1 MNKLLK
7 TEFKFHVCLITVA
20 LLSLVAM
27 PSFAAKRTVDAD
39 GGSAY
44 TSILAAA
51 TGISSGDTIYIQ
63 GSDLD
68 IYTESDW
75 DIEPAANIT
84 IMSRWSDPDSFPVL
98 TLSGP
103 SWTFWWNNKEGTT
116 RFEAV
121 TLDNCASISLAHSN
135 RNLIIDRCIV
145 RNFSS
150 TVFERLTSD
159 HSSAEYLRITNSIFQ
174 GNDTIFSD
182 IQNANP
188 NPSPFGSVYNCTF
201 IGNTVVNNDLT
212 DETSV
217 TNNRIVDFTNCIFK
231 DNVSIYVDSDVKSAY
246 TNCLVPAQESGWGA
260 GCVYSDDPGFVKY
273 PSDNA
278 SDLCIQSN
286 SPAINSGS
294 GDAAPSIDIRGNF
307 RQGAPDMGAFEF
319 TPPSVLYIWDVN
331 NGSGI
336 QPGNGTWG
344 TDNFWTTNGT
354 SLSEWTAGNSAL
366 FSGSNGT
373 YSITVNGSQIVDSI
387 SFESSG
393 YSLTNG
399 TLALT
404 GRKIINVAAGKTADI
419 NSSISA
425 SSYTK
430 DGSGTLTVSPL
441 YSGGP
446 VTIRNGTLAIGGP
459 DQNDKFS
466 GDIFIINSAS
476 LKLTSDN
483 RLNNNVS
490 VDIGSGAAFDMNGRY
505 DDIGFISGAGSV
517 INTSGEGLTLDLANG
532 ESRTFSGSISGSG
545 SFNIRGENSTS
556 VAGRLIFSGVS
567 SSTGGTY
574 IASKSDGIKNNAKA
588 ELQLTGGNNRLPAGS
603 VLTFGS
609 SGASGLYGKLILGGS
624 SGASNQTVAGITSAS
639 GTGTFSIVGGN
650 PTVSTLTVNNNTN
663 YHFYGNIG
671 GDLLNE
677 NYIALVKSGNDTLSL
692 TGIFTYNGPTTINGP
707 LELAG
712 PLYNNGTSPGAIVIN
727 EGGALILNSNN
738 FLGNHSSFPA
748 VTISI
753 NRGGSMVSN
762 GRFNTLGKLTL
773 NGGELISNGGLSANW
788 TTWSLHDT
796 VTVNGTS
803 VSRIITAGGNN
814 NAVKVGNNLNG
825 GMVVFNVLDNASGDD
840 LMIESRLED
849 DRDTV
854 SDVWTPVSS
863 GIVKDG
869 AGTMLLSASN
879 TYSGATLIK
888 AGTLRVGSADA
899 LGATTSGTTVEN
911 NATLSLEGD
920 ITFAAEPLVLNG
932 TGVGGQGAMLFES
945 GNAGSAV
952 WTGPIQLASTST
964 ILIKGTEDTLTV
976 TGLIS
981 GSGGLIKADDG
992 RLILTANNSYS
1003 GVTTISAGVLQLGKN
1018 GTSGSIQGDVTNNG
1032 SIIFSR
1038 SDSST
1043 FSGVISGSGS
1053 LIKQDS
1059 SGTVV
1064 LSAANTYTGITTIGN
1079 GVLRI
1084 TNGSALGSPS
1094 KGVEI
1099 QGYGR
1104 LELSGDITVTGE
1116 TAIFSN
1122 DNSGNNCGSLQSES
1136 GDNTWAGPIL
1146 LSCDEAR
1153 IGAQAGSLTI
1163 SGNISD
1169 SSSTISLVVNSSSE
1183 GAVILNGK
1191 NTYGGATRVYGG
1203 TLKISGDDRLPVTA
1217 SLALGFDKT
1226 DGVFDLNGYD
1236 QTVSGL
1242 TLNDSTR
1249 TNCKVLNNGTSASV
1263 LTVDNSSDYIYNG
1276 TISDGSE
1283 SLGLKKKGS
1292 GKLTLSGLSNSYSG
1306 ATLVEA
1312 GTLDITG
1319 AVSSS
1324 AIEIKA
1330 GGTLSGTGL
1339 VAAVTVVGGTVS
1351 PGNGNSGTL
1360 TCSSLSFDS
1369 ESKIKMDLGT
1379 SGDVVKI
1386 NGNLT
1391 IDGTL
1396 EGSALSGFTAGNYT
1410 LFEYTGTLT
1419 DSGME
1424 IGTMP
1429 GGFAY
1434 SITTGDGKVLLSV
1447 TPLQNYTW
1455 DVSSE
1460 EGINAGNGKWG
1471 IDNFWTKDGITLEP
1485 WPQKNSTATF
1495 AGSDGD
1501 WAINISGI
1509 QKVDSLTFLNSGY
1522 VLSEGTID
1530 FGNDNS
1536 IFIAAKKH
1544 VTIYSVISGTAG
1556 LKLYSGTGGD
1566 SRIFLEGQN
1575 TYTGPTIIG
1584 IGVEITTSYL
1594 ADGGVKSGIGRSN
1607 SSAENLILDGGCL
1620 RYTGEAASTDR
1631 ILTITTHGG
1640 CLYSSGS
1647 GPLTFT
1653 NKGAVAITGTGNT
1666 IFELGGKYE
1675 GSNIF
1680 WPQIGDGPDGVTV
1693 VRKNGLTSTW
1703 VFTGENTYSGGTT
1716 ITGGTLQIGNNGVN
1730 GSVTGGIENNAFLS
1744 FKRSDRYTFD
1754 GIISGTG
1761 EVRQE
1766 GSGTLVLTG
1775 ENTWTGSTS
1784 VRKGSLIITGSTSP
1798 ENEFTIDSGA
1808 IIGGSGTIAGRINVG
1823 NYGSISPGVDE
1834 PGKLVADTIVL
1845 NSKSKL
1851 KFDLGAR
1858 SDSIVCKDLT
1868 LDGKL
1873 DIIAGSGF
1881 KSGTYNII
1889 KCNGKITNNSL
1900 EPGEI
1905 PQGFACAITLEDN
1918 TVKVTVSLDASTII
1932 SDFSAVPLSGF
1943 SPLRVNFQD
1952 LSKGQISSYFWDFG
1966 DGTTSTQ
1973 KNPQHSYSSFGSF
1986 DVTLKVEGPAGI
1998 DSLVKEKFITT
2009 FDKRNNPVTISANY
2023 LSGTSVQISMNNLD
2037 EIDTSTSPRPCSLG
2051 IWIENDS
2058 LPSYHGTS
2066 FLLTTYGFDELLRSA
2081 SFIDTLI
2088 LPAGKNSFGLMTGL
2102 FWNNDSISSFQ
2113 PINGCIAVLKNTHI
2127 PDNPIFLKAK
2137 EGGPGKIKLSWN
2149 RLADTTI
2156 SVVRILMSKTEIPA
2170 GRPAVYGYDSF
2181 LFSINDS
2188 AVVIDK
2194 LEHDTYYYFA
2204 AQVNRNNYWSPISED
2219 AIAEAKTPAA
2229 TDTVP
2234 VANTI
2239 DLQKILY
2246 DSLSHSIKVSW
2257 CLDRT
2262 VADDLE
2268 LGITFAFKPD
2278 SGFKSPQV
2286 ITVDKSCDSAVLN
2299 LRGAILFDTTYYVS
2313 LWLRKPY
2320 GVWSGT
2326 TDSSRGSIRTPEQA
2340 DKVITFFGS
2349 SDTVNVFNGSVLLW
2363 KGASFPAAEA
2373 RTTNVYI
2380 SSSGKKYEGMV
2391 PVGSRF
2397 RFGNKEPFPSFYL
2410 GMIYAPL
2417 PSGYSPADVRLYR
2430 ETDTGLEVEYGC
2442 VVDSLN
2448 GIIFT
2453 KVSNMTHPFLMMI
2466 DTLFP
2471 SVAVESDT
2479 GSVCNA
2485 GVSVLDTFKISDNI
2499 SNLSWKYVYGK
2510 GEEAPLNNLS
2520 GLLDGKSGTVDML
2533 VSPEL
2538 VSSRSGLRALMIVS
2552 DGVHTDTVNI
2562 SRRVRRE
2569 ISDPCTTRSVE
2580 WYPLSV
2586 TATLEKPQP
2595 EFLIDN
2601 LSEYDSS
2608 FYDPRFMR
2616 IYKWVGGDQKNE
2628 WLEYSEQVKPE
2639 FVFSPGNLYWV
2650 KTLRNIPIDF
2660 GSGTT
2665 VSLKAPYEIELA
2677 PGEWTDFSLPFSFNI
2692 RAADIIGS
2700 TTGSENLQFYYWA
2713 KDTVSRR
2720 YYSKELYVRG
2730 LKNYENLN
2738 VPLQYSSGN
2747 AFTVYNSGKNMVKM
2761 RIPPVPLAMSP
2772 LRPLAKQNASRSWS
2786 VKILSKGTDGASL
2799 PDIYCGVNPEGKAT
2813 FFPAS
2818 PSFLQE
2824 RVFIYRREKDSR
2836 YGHFMSEDFDG
2847 VLKQEIAFVNNGPKP
2862 VKIGFE
2868 LEEDGLFPEQISAM
2882 LLEPESGMWQSRGTV
2897 TLAPGSVEYR
2907 WLAASD
2913 ELFRQDFSQKA
2924 MTYRYSI
2931 KSVYPNPFSSTVF
2944 IKFAVPLNANGSLQF
2959 TVHDALGRLV
2969 WKKKLNG
2976 NLSFG
2981 NQLLSWDGKDTRKRK
2996 INAGIYFLTMSV
3008 IDQNGKLQKRFN
3020 SRITYL
3026 P

>member
-1 MNKLLK
+1 
-7 TEFKFHVCLITVA
+7 
-20 LLSLVAM
+20 M

-63 GSDLD
+63 GSDVD

-75 DIEPAANIT
+75 DIEPTANIT

-98 TLSGP
+98 TISGP
-103 SWTFWWNNKEGTT
+103 SWTFWWNNQEGTT
-116 RFEAV
+116 RLEAV
-121 TLDNCASISLAHSN
+121 ALDNCASMSLANST

-159 HSSAEYLRITNSIFQ
+159 HSSAEYLKITNSIFQ

-201 IGNTVVNNDLT
+201 IGNTIVNNDLT
-212 DETSV
+212 DETAV
-217 TNNRIVDFTNCIFK
+217 TNNRIIDFTNCIFK
-231 DNVSIYVDSDVKSAY
+231 DNVSIYVDSDVKGSY

-260 GCVYSDDPGFVKY
+260 GCIYSDDPGFVKY
-273 PSDNA
+273 PSDRA
-278 SDLCIQSN
+278 SDLYIQSN
-286 SPAINSGS
+286 SSARNSGA

-307 RQGAPDMGAFEF
+307 RDGTPDIGAFEF
-319 TPPSVLYIWDVN
+319 TPPSVLYTWDVN
-331 NGSGI
+331 TASGI
-336 QPGNGTWG
+336 QSGNGTWG

-354 SLSEWTAGNSAL
+354 SLTEWTAGYSAL
-366 FSGSNGT
+366 FSGSDAT

-387 SFESSG
+387 SFASSG

-404 GRKIINVAAGKTADI
+404 GRKVINVSAGKTAAI

-425 SSYTK
+425 SSFTK

-441 YSGGP
+441 YNGGP

-459 DQNDKFS
+459 DQNDKFA
-466 GDIFIINSAS
+466 GNIFIINSAS

-490 VDIGSGAAFDMNGRY
+490 VDIGSGAAFDMNGKY

-517 INTSGEGLTLDLANG
+517 INTSGEGLTLDLADG
-532 ESRTFSGSISGSG
+532 ETRTYSGSISGSG
-545 SFNIRGENSTS
+545 NFNIRGENSTS

-574 IASKSDGIKNNAKA
+574 IASKSDGIKNDAKA
-588 ELQLTGGNNRLPAGS
+588 ELQLTGGNNRLPEGT

-609 SGASGLYGKLILGGS
+609 PGASGLYGKLILGSS
-624 SGASNQTVAGITSAS
+624 SGTSNQTMAGITSTS
-639 GTGTFSIVGGN
+639 GTGEFSIVGGN
-650 PTVSTLTVNNNTN
+650 PAVSTLTVNSSTN
-663 YHFYGNIG
+663 YNFHGNIG

-677 NYIALVKSGNDTLSL
+677 NNIALVKSGNDTLSL
-692 TGIFTYNGPTTINGP
+692 RGIYTYIGPTTINGP
-707 LELAG
+707 LKLTG
-712 PLYNNGTSPGAIVIN
+712 PLYNRGKSPGAIIINDGGTLILNSDNFLGTHKSFPAAAITIN
-727 EGGALILNSNN
+727 EGG
-738 FLGNHSSFPA
+738 
-748 VTISI
+748 
-753 NRGGSMVSN
+753 SMLSN
-762 GRFNTLGKLTL
+762 GHFSTLGKLIL

-825 GMVVFNVLDNASGDD
+825 GMAVFNVLDNASGDD
-840 LMIESRLED
+840 LVIESRLED

-888 AGTLRVGSADA
+888 AGILRAGSTDA
-899 LGATTSGTTVEN
+899 LGATSSGTTVEN
-911 NATLSLEGD
+911 NATISLEGD

-932 TGVGGQGAMLFES
+932 TGADGQGAMLLES
-945 GNAGSAV
+945 GSSKSAV
-952 WTGPIQLASTST
+952 WNGSIQLASTSS
-964 ILIKGTEDTLTV
+964 ILIKDTEDTLIV

-1003 GVTTISAGVLQLGKN
+1003 GVTTISAGELQLGMN
-1018 GTSGSIQGDVTNNG
+1018 GASGSIPGNVTNNG
-1032 SIIFSR
+1032 SLIFSR

-1064 LSAANTYTGITTIGN
+1064 LGAANTYTGITTIGN

-1104 LELSGDITVTGE
+1104 LELSGGITVTGE
-1116 TAIFSN
+1116 TAILSN
-1122 DNSGNNCGSLQSES
+1122 NNDGNSCGGLQSKS
-1136 GDNTWAGPIL
+1136 GDNTWAGPL
-1146 LSCDEAR
+1146 LLTCDEAS

-1163 SGNISD
+1163 SGDISD
-1169 SSSTISLVVNSSSE
+1169 SSDTFNLVVNSSGE
-1183 GAVILNGK
+1183 GTVVLSGT
-1191 NTYGGATRVYGG
+1191 NTYGGTTRVHGG
-1203 TLKISGDDRLPVTA
+1203 TLKISGDDRLPVTTL
-1217 SLALGFDKT
+1217 LALGVEKT
-1226 DGVFDLNGYD
+1226 DGTFDLNGYN

-1249 TNCKVLNNGTSASV
+1249 TNCRVLNNGTSASV
-1263 LTVDNSSDYIYNG
+1263 LTVDNSSDCIYNG

-1283 SLGLKKKGS
+1283 ALGLTKRGS

-1306 ATLVEA
+1306 ATLVEGGA
-1312 GTLDITG
+1312 LDITG
-1319 AVSSS
+1319 KVSSS
-1324 AIEIKA
+1324 AIGIKA
-1330 GGTLSGTGL
+1330 GGTFSGTGQ
-1339 VAAVTVVGGTVS
+1339 VEAIAVLGGTVS
-1351 PGNGNSGTL
+1351 PGSENSGTL
-1360 TCSSLSFDS
+1360 TCASLSFDS

-1386 NGNLT
+1386 NGDLT

-1396 EGSALSGFTAGNYT
+1396 EGSALSGFAAGSYT
-1410 LFEYTGTLT
+1410 LFEYTGALT
-1419 DSGME
+1419 DSGMD

-1434 SITTGDGKVLLSV
+1434 SITTGEGKVFLIV

-1455 DVSSE
+1455 DISSE
-1460 EGINAGNGKWG
+1460 EGITAGNGKWG
-1471 IDNFWTKDGITLEP
+1471 VDNFWTKDGITLEA
-1485 WPQKNSTATF
+1485 WPQENSTATF

-1501 WAINISGI
+1501 WTISLNGT
-1509 QKVDSLTFLNSGY
+1509 QKTDSLTFLNSGY
-1522 VLSEGTID
+1522 VLSGGTID
-1530 FGNDNS
+1530 FQNDNGL
-1536 IFIAAKKH
+1536 FIAAKKSA
-1544 VTIYSVISGTAG
+1544 TIKSVISGRAG
-1556 LKLYSGTGGD
+1556 LNINSGAEGD
-1566 SRIFLEGQN
+1566 SRIFLEGDN
-1575 TYTGPTIIG
+1575 TYTGPTVIG
-1584 IGVEITTSYL
+1584 TGIEINTPYL
-1594 ADGGVKSGIGRSN
+1594 ADGGVKSGIGKSN
-1607 SSAENLILDGGCL
+1607 SSAENLVLDGGHL
-1620 RYTGEAASTDR
+1620 QYTGEATVTDR
-1631 ILTITTHGG
+1631 LLTIVVSAR
-1640 CLYSSGS
+1640 LYSSGS
-1647 GPLTFT
+1647 GPLTFS
-1653 NKGAVAITGTGNT
+1653 NRGAVAITGSGSTV
-1666 IFELGGKYE
+1666 FELGGKYE
-1675 GSNIF
+1675 GPNVF
-1680 WPQIGDGPDGVTV
+1680 WPQIGDGPNGVTMV
-1693 VRKNGLTSTW
+1693 EKTGDSNTW
-1703 VFTGENTYSGGTT
+1703 VLAGENTFSGGTT
-1716 ITGGTLQIGNNGVN
+1716 VTGGTLQIGNSGQN
-1730 GSVTGGIENNAFLS
+1730 GSVTGEIENNAFLT
-1744 FKRSDRYTFD
+1744 FNRSDSYTFE

-1761 EVRQE
+1761 ELRQE

-1775 ENTWTGSTS
+1775 ENTLTGNTVVS
-1784 VRKGSLIITGSTSP
+1784 RGALLITGSTSP
-1798 ENEFTIDSGA
+1798 ENEFTVVSGA
-1808 IIGGSGTIAGRINVG
+1808 AVGGSGTIAGGINVS
-1823 NYGSISPGVDE
+1823 NNGSVSPGING

-1845 NSKSKL
+1845 NSKSRL
-1851 KFDLGAR
+1851 IFDLGTK
-1858 SDSIVCKDLT
+1858 SDSIVCKDLV

-1889 KCNGKITNNSL
+1889 TCSGKVTDNGL

-1905 PQGFACAITLEDN
+1905 PQGFVCAISLKDN
-1918 TVKVTVSLDASTII
+1918 NVKVTVSLDASTLVP
-1932 SDFSAVPLSGF
+1932 DFSASTLSGF
-1943 SPLRVNFQD
+1943 SPLSVNFQD
-1952 LSKGQISSYFWDFG
+1952 LSRGQISSYFWDFG
-1966 DGTTSTQ
+1966 DGKTSTH
-1973 KNPQHSYSSFGSF
+1973 KNPQHSYSSPGSF
-1986 DVTLKVEGPAGI
+1986 DVTLRVEGPAGT
-1998 DSLVKEKFITT
+1998 DSIIKENLITT
-2009 FDKRNNPVTISANY
+2009 FDKKNNPVTISANY
-2023 LSGTSVQISMNNLD
+2023 LTGTSVQITMRNLD
-2037 EIDTSTSPRPCSLG
+2037 EIDTSSTPKACSLG

-2058 LPSYHGTS
+2058 LPSYPGNS
-2066 FLLTTYGFDELLRSA
+2066 FLMITYGFDELLSGA
-2081 SFIDTLI
+2081 SFIDTLT
-2088 LPAGKNSFGLMTGL
+2088 LPEGNDSFGLMTAL
-2102 FWNNDSISSFQ
+2102 FWNNGTVSSFQ
-2113 PINGCIAVLKNTHI
+2113 SINGCMAVLKNDLI
-2127 PDNPIFLKAK
+2127 PDNPVFLEAQ
-2137 EGGPGKIKLSWN
+2137 EDGPGKIKLSWN
-2149 RLADTTI
+2149 HLADTTLTF
-2156 SVVRILMSKTEIPA
+2156 VRILMSKTEIPA
-2170 GRPAVYGYDSF
+2170 GMPAINGYDWF
-2181 LFSINDS
+2181 LYFISDT
-2188 AVVIDK
+2188 AAVIDK
-2194 LEHDTYYYFA
+2194 LEHSTHYYFA
-2204 AQVNRNNYWSPISED
+2204 AQVNRKNYWSPVTEN
-2219 AIAEAKTPAA
+2219 ALAEAQTPAPS
-2229 TDTVP
+2229 DTVP
-2234 VANTI
+2234 IANTI
-2239 DLQKILY
+2239 DLQQLLY

-2257 CLDRT
+2257 CLDMT
-2262 VADDLE
+2262 VAEDLE
-2268 LGITFAFKPD
+2268 LGITYSFTPD
-2278 SGFKSPQV
+2278 SGLKTPQV

-2299 LRGAILFDTTYYVS
+2299 LRGTILFDTTYYVS

-2320 GVWSGT
+2320 GVWSAA

-2340 DKVITFFGS
+2340 SAIISFFDTSDVIRI
-2349 SDTVNVFNGSVLLW
+2349 FNGSVLLW
-2363 KGASFPAAEA
+2363 KDASFPPTEA
-2373 RTTNVYI
+2373 RTDSVHI
-2380 SSSGKKYEGMV
+2380 SSFGRNYEGMV
-2391 PVGSRF
+2391 PVGSKF
-2397 RFGNKEPFPSFYL
+2397 RFGSHEPFPAFYI

-2417 PSGYSPADVRLYR
+2417 PSGYNPGDVRLYR
-2430 ETDTGLEVEYGC
+2430 ENDGELEVEYGC

-2448 GIIFT
+2448 GIVYT
-2453 KVSNMTHPFLMMI
+2453 KTSNLEHPFLMMI
-2466 DTLFP
+2466 DTLSP
-2471 SVAVESDT
+2471 SVTVESDT
-2479 GSVCNA
+2479 GSVCESGA
-2485 GVSVLDTFKISDNI
+2485 SVLDTFKISDNI
-2499 SNLSWKYVYGK
+2499 SNLSWRYVYGK
-2510 GEEAPLNNLS
+2510 GEVAPLNKLS
-2520 GLLDGKSGTVDML
+2520 GLLDGKTGTVDL
-2533 VSPEL
+2533 QVSNES

-2552 DGVHTDTVNI
+2552 DGVHTDTVNV

-2569 ISDPCTTRSVE
+2569 ISDPCTTRSAQ

-2586 TATLEKPQP
+2586 TATLERPQP

-2601 LSEYDSS
+2601 LSEFDSS

-2628 WLEYSEQVKPE
+2628 WLEYSENARPE

-2650 KTLRNIPIDF
+2650 KTLRNIPINF

-2665 VSLKAPYEIELA
+2665 VSLKTPYKIELA
-2677 PGEWTDFSLPFSFNI
+2677 PGEWTDFGLPFSFSI

-2700 TTGSENLQFYYWA
+2700 TSGSENLQFYYWA
-2713 KDTVSRR
+2713 KDSISHR

-2738 VPLQYSSGN
+2738 VTFQYSSGK
-2747 AFTVYNSGKNMVKM
+2747 AFTVYNSGKNTVTLK
-2761 RIPPVPLAMSP
+2761 IPPVPLAMSP

-2786 VKILSKGTDGASL
+2786 VRILSKGTDGASL
-2799 PDIYCGVNPEGKAT
+2799 PDIYCGVNPEEKAT
-2813 FFPAS
+2813 FYPAS

-2824 RVFIYRREKDSR
+2824 RVFIYKREKGSR
-2836 YGHFMSEDFDG
+2836 HGHFMSEKFDG
-2847 VLKQEIAFVNNGPKP
+2847 VLKQELAFVNDGPKP

-2868 LEEDGLFPEQISAM
+2868 LEEDGLFPEQISAK

-2924 MTYRYSI
+2924 MAYRYSI
-2931 KSVYPNPFSSTVF
+2931 KSVYPNPFSSTVI

-2959 TVHDALGRLV
+2959 TIHDALGRLV

-3020 SRITYL
+3020 SRVTYL